1 MCVLSEF
8 MKLAKNF
15 LQARPLT
22 STSNFTVFLQVPPL
36 LEDHHGHINVH
47 VLHSHLYSC
56 YCSLHSKRICTVT
69 LLDFSQFVL
78 IVLRL

>member
-15 LQARPLT
+15 LQARPVT
-22 STSNFTVFLQVPPL
+22 STSNLTVVLQVPPL

-47 VLHSHLYSC
+47 VVHGHLYSC
-56 YCSLHSKRICTVT
+56 YSRMHSKRICTVT
-69 LLDFSQFVL
+69 LLEISQFVL
-78 IVLRL
+78 IVLPL